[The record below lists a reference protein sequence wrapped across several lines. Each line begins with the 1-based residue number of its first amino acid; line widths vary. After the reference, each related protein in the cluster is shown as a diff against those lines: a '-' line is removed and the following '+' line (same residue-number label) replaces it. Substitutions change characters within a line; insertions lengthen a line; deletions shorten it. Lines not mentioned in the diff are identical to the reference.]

1 MDKFETD
8 LEQMEIRDSFSK
20 LMVKR
25 VYNILLIASK
35 YDSFILEEDGRI
47 DERIFNEYTS
57 LNLRYP
63 PRFTQ
68 VTNID
73 AAIEAMQKN
82 NFELIICMPGD
93 KSKQAFEEAKHIKE
107 AGPNVPIVM
116 LTPFSREVSQYLA
129 NADTSAI
136 DYVFS
141 WLGNTDLLLAIVKLM
156 EDKMNVEEDVNNV
169 GVQVIM
175 LVEDSIRFYSSIL
188 PDLYKY
194 VLEQSRNFSTEAL
207 NAHHRTLRMRGR
219 PKILLARS
227 YEEAVSIYDTYKDNM
242 LGVITDV
249 SFTREGEKDP
259 HAGSRLAEYLRSND
273 PVLPIIIDS
282 SEAANKEIA
291 NGPEMAFIQKG
302 SKTFPQELRQR
313 MTELFGFGDF
323 VFRDPKTG
331 KEVARIHDLQELQN
345 AIFNIPDDSLR
356 YHFERNHASRWLFS
370 RAMFSIGRF
379 IKQIPIQAFTD
390 TMPVRKML
398 FDAIVK
404 YRKIKNEGVIAE
416 FKKGKFDKYSNYA
429 RIGEGSLGGK
439 ARGLAFLS
447 AMIKRHPELNRFEDT
462 KVMIPKTLVLCTN
475 VFDEFMEQNHLYDI
489 ALQDLPNEEILDAFR
504 QAHLPEMLFDDLVA
518 FINVVKKPIAVR
530 SSSLLEDAHYQ
541 PFAGVYSTY
550 MVPYDED
557 PKVMLK
563 MVRTAIKGVY
573 ASVFFEQSKAYM
585 TATSNVIDQEK
596 MAVVIEEVCGN
607 TYGDR
612 FYPTFSGV
620 ARSLNFYPIGQEE
633 STDGIANVALGLGKY
648 IVDGGLTLRF
658 SPKHPNHIL
667 QMSTTDYAL
676 RETQTSF
683 LALDMSNKDSHLPVD
698 DGFNLLRLPIKE
710 AEQDGTLAHI
720 ASTFDP
726 YDQVIRDGLWDGG
739 RKIISFAH
747 VLENNTFPLAELL
760 STILKLGE
768 EEMGRHIEIEFA
780 VNLDTHDYE
789 KKHTFYLLQIRPIV
803 DSKEQITED
812 LNSIPKEQLLMR
824 TNFALGQ
831 GITNEISDIVY
842 INPEE
847 FSGSHNQL
855 CAYEVDKI
863 NKKLTQEGRTY
874 VLIGPGRWGSSDPWL
889 GIPIR
894 WPNIAS
900 ARLIVETSLN
910 KYQIDPSQGTHFFQ
924 NLTSF
929 GVHYYTLPHAQ
940 DDLNFLDMNYLN
952 NLEPLYQ
959 DKYLKHY
966 RFDKPL
972 VVKTDGKKG
981 IGVLMLP
988 TAGE

>member
-1 MDKFETD
+1 MDKFSLD
-8 LEQMEIRDSFSK
+8 LEQMEMRDSFSN

-47 DERIFNEYTS
+47 DEKIFNEYTQ

-68 VTNID
+68 VVNEE
-73 AAIEAMQKN
+73 AAIEQLQKN
-82 NFELIICMPGD
+82 NFELIIFMPGD
-93 KSKQAFEEAKHIKE
+93 KSQQAFEGAKRIK
-107 AGPNVPIVM
+107 AMSPGVPIVM
-116 LTPFSREVSQYLA
+116 LTPFSREVSQYLV

-141 WLGNTDLLLAIVKLM
+141 WLGNTDLLLAIVKLI
-156 EDKMNVEEDVNNV
+156 EDRMNVEEDVKSV

-194 VLEQSRNFSTEAL
+194 VLEQSRNFATEAL

-227 YEEAVSIYDTYKDNM
+227 YEEATAIYKKYQDNM
-242 LGVITDV
+242 LGVISDV
-249 SFTREGEKDP
+249 SFTRNGEKDSL
-259 HAGSRLAEYLRSND
+259 AGQKLSEFLHQQD

-282 SEAANKEIA
+282 SESENKRLAE
-291 NGPEMAFIQKG
+291 GPEMAFIQKG

-331 KEVARIHDLQELQN
+331 EEVARIHDLQELQK
-345 AIFNIPDDSLR
+345 AIFSIPDDSLR

-370 RAMFSIGRF
+370 RAMFPIGRF
-379 IKQIPIQAFTD
+379 IKHIPIQAFTD
-390 TMPVRKML
+390 TMPVRQML

-416 FKKGKFDKYSNYA
+416 FQKGRFDKYSNYA
-429 RIGEGSLGGK
+429 RIGDGSLGGK

-462 KVMIPKTLVLCTN
+462 QVMIPKTLVLCTN
-475 VFDEFMEQNHLYDI
+475 VFDEFMEMNNLYDI
-489 ALQDLPNEEILDAFR
+489 ALKDIPNEEILEAFTK
-504 QAHLPEMLFDDLVA
+504 AHLPEMLFDDLVA
-518 FINVVKKPIAVR
+518 FVDVVKKPIAVR

-557 PKVMLK
+557 PKIMLK
-563 MVRTAIKGVY
+563 MLRTAIKGVY
-573 ASVFFEQSKAYM
+573 ASVFFDQSKAYM

-596 MAVVIEEVCGN
+596 MAVVIEEVCGSS
-607 TYGDR
+607 YGNR

-620 ARSLNFYPIGQEE
+620 ARSLNYYPIGQEE
-633 STDGIANVALGLGKY
+633 TTDGIANVALGLGKY

-658 SPKHPNHIL
+658 SPKHPKHIL
-667 QMSTTDYAL
+667 QMSTMEYAL

-683 LALDMSNKDSHLPVD
+683 LALDLSNKNGHLPVD
-698 DGFNLLRLPIKE
+698 DGFNLLKLPVKE
-710 AEQDGTLAHI
+710 AEQDGTLDQI

-726 YDQVIRDGLWDGG
+726 YDQVIRDGLWEGG

-747 VLENNTFPLAELL
+747 ILENDTFPLAELL
-760 STILKLGE
+760 SDILKLGE
-768 EEMGRHIEIEFA
+768 EEMGRHVEIEFA
-780 VNLDTHDYE
+780 VNLNSHDTD
-789 KKHTFYLLQIRPIV
+789 KKHAFYLLQIRPIV
-803 DSKEQITED
+803 DSKEQFTED
-812 LNSIPKEQLLMR
+812 LNEVPKDELLMR
-824 TNFALGQ
+824 TNYALGQ
-831 GITNEISDIVY
+831 GIANELFDIVY
-842 INPEE
+842 VNQEN
-847 FSGSHNQL
+847 FNATQNQL

-863 NKKLTQEGRTY
+863 NKKLTQEGRNY

-889 GIPIR
+889 GIPVR

-929 GVHYYTLPHAQ
+929 GVHYYTIPHAQ
-940 DDLNFLDMNYLN
+940 DDRNFLDLDYLN
-952 NLEPLYQ
+952 SLEPLYE

-981 IGVLMLP
+981 IGIL
-988 TAGE
+988 TKASED